1 MRTKEAFAAIATI
14 LALSGAAAAQTSA
27 PASGP
32 SPEGVVNVNTATPAE
47 LALLPGI
54 GETKAQAIIR
64 SRERQRF
71 AQVDDLLRVSGIGRA
86 TLRRLRPYVTVSGD
100 TTLRAAPHV
109 AAPAARAPAPTAAPA
124 SARR

>member
-1 MRTKEAFAAIATI
+1 MRTKEAFAAIATV

-54 GETKAQAIIR
+54 GEAKAQAIIR

-86 TLRRLRPYVTVSGD
+86 TLRRLRPYVAVSGD
-100 TTLRAAPHV
+100 TTLRAAPHA